1 MKVATLHPAINVAVG
16 EQFEMVRAAQERVI
30 LAVSGDRV
38 GLYRQQSGD
47 DYTCIFTHDL
57 GGQG

>member
-1 MKVATLHPAINVAVG
+1 MKAVTLHPTVNVEVG
-16 EQFEMVRAAQERVI
+16 KQFELMRVAQGRVI